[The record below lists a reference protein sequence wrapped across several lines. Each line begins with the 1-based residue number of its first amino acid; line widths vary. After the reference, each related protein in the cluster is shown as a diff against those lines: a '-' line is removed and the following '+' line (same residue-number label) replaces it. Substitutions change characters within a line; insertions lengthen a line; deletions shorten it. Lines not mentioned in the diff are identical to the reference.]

1 MTAYQR
7 KTKYYRGVVYEYNLP
22 VGHSCPFAKLCL
34 VKVDKKT
41 GKFENKSSN
50 YKCYAAAAERF
61 PGVRNSRWTNF
72 ENAKNSIVPHPPKLA
87 KSIRVHGSGD
97 FFSQSY
103 FDCWIDIALQNP
115 EKEFWAYTKSL
126 KYWVRR
132 ITEIPDNLVLTAS
145 VGGTDDYLISDHNL
159 KHVVVVASDKDT
171 LLPIDTNDDLARD
184 PSIKCFA
191 LIDNYAK
198 K

>member
-1 MTAYQR
+1 M
-7 KTKYYRGVVYEYNLP
+7 
-22 VGHSCPFAKLCL
+22 
-34 VKVDKKT
+34 
-41 GKFENKSSN
+41 
-50 YKCYAAAAERF
+50 
-61 PGVRNSRWTNF
+61 
-72 ENAKNSIVPHPPKLA
+72 
-87 KSIRVHGSGD
+87 
-97 FFSQSY
+97 
-103 FDCWIDIALQNP
+103 
-115 EKEFWAYTKSL
+115 
-126 KYWVRR
+126 
-132 ITEIPDNLVLTAS
+132 LTAS